1 MNKSNKKILLTGSS
15 GFLGSHIADALD
27 DAGYKVTLFDLNKS
41 QYKRKSQDEII
52 GNILDYKDVLDAIN
66 GHDVV
71 YHFAAQADIG
81 SSGVDPTNTI
91 KANIIGT
98 QNILQASLNQK
109 VSRIL
114 FASTIYVYSEL
125 GSFYRVSKQACEKI
139 IEEYNKEF
147 GLNYT
152 ILRYGSIYGPR
163 ANHFNSV
170 TNMLIQASTEKIIR
184 RRGDGEEIREY
195 IHVKDASDLSV
206 KALEDE
212 FINKHLIITGNQKIK
227 VKDLLTMI
235 KEIFNGKIEVSFGE
249 EEELHHYHITPYS
262 YKPQIA
268 KKIVPH
274 NHYDLGQGILDLLY
288 EINNNLEKKSVNV
301 NISLRKRKK

>member
-1 MNKSNKKILLTGSS
+1 MKNRKILVTGSS
-15 GFLGSHIADALD
+15 GFLGSHVADALNEK
-27 DAGYKVTLFDLNKS
+27 GHQVVLFDATPS
-41 QYKRKSQDEII
+41 QYSFKAQEEFI
-52 GNILDYKDVLDAIN
+52 GDILKQSDIEKAMEGCDA
-66 GHDVV
+66 V
-71 YHFAAQADIG
+71 YHFAGQADIG
-81 SSGVDPTNTI
+81 ASSDIPALTI
-91 KANIIGT
+91 KSNIIGT
-98 QNILQASLNQK
+98 QNILEAARNHK
-109 VSRIL
+109 VNRFM

-139 IEEYNKEF
+139 IEEYYKEF
-147 GLNYT
+147 GLKYT
-152 ILRYGSIYGPR
+152 VLRYGSLYGPR

-170 TNMLIQASTEKIIR
+170 TNMLIQASTEKIII

-235 KEIFNGKIEVSFGE
+235 KEIFHGKIEVSFGE
-249 EEELHHYHITPYS
+249 EEELHHYQITPYS

-288 EINNNLEKKSVNV
+288 EINNNLEKKNVNV